1 MGIKKIKIRKSELTM
16 TALVLALIAIMFI
29 FITMFTFLTTKLD
42 QNNVVIDDKYND
54 SYAAILESQEDVDTN
69 IDSISDSAKNIKE
82 ADDFFNVA
90 LNGFKVLGS
99 TLLLFLSFISI
110 PFDIIGAVLIPL
122 DFVPQY
128 QKTLFVM
135 GLTAVV
141 VFLVLANLKGEPRT

>member
-1 MGIKKIKIRKSELTM
+1 MDSKKIRKSQLTM
-16 TALVLALIAIMFI
+16 TTLIIAMIAIIFI
-29 FITMFTFLTTKLD
+29 FITMFQFFSTKLD
-42 QNNVVIDDKYND
+42 EANITVDDKYND
-54 SYAAILESQEDVDTN
+54 SYTNILENQEDLQTN
-69 IDSISDSAKNIKE
+69 IDDITDASKNIKE

-99 TLLLFLSFISI
+99 TLLLLLNFLTT
-110 PFDIIGAVLIPL
+110 PFDILSSILVPL

-135 GLTAVV
+135 GITAVV